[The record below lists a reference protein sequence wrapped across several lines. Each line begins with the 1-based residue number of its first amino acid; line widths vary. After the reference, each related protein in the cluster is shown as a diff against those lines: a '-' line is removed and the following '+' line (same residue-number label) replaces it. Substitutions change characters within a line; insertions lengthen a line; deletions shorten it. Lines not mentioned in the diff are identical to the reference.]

1 MSDIDRKHLT
11 RQVFERFGAG
21 DRDAIER
28 LLADDFRF
36 SSPPDP
42 DLDRAGY
49 FERCWPA
56 AGNGQRFEFVR
67 MIESGD
73 EVVVTYELER
83 AGGGRGRNTEVLTFE
98 GEQLRRTEV
107 YFGWNLD

>member
-1 MSDIDRKHLT
+1 MSDVDRKQLA

-42 DLDRAGY
+42 DLDRAGW

-56 AGNGQRFEFVR
+56 AGKGQRFDFVR
-67 MIESGD
+67 MVESGD
-73 EVVVTYELER
+73 EVIVTYELEQ
-83 AGGGRGRNTEVLTFE
+83 ADGGRGRNTEVLTFD
-98 GEQLRRTEV
+98 GERVRRTEV